1 MGTAIPHLTT
11 LGLIGLL
18 SFIGQTSACSAD
30 RAAILNAERLRSSEG
45 LAEWQQQEAALKGE
59 LRGTSER
66 YGREGSLAVLQTYE
80 KAVRSYLDH
89 GFALYRAYR
98 SAHQEPPAD
107 LVPSLEQRT
116 ALLMDVAEEYIKQG
130 SLAMGEGIA
139 ADVVHNYSDLP
150 TLAPAQRRAE
160 AVLLRYRYRQ
170 DY

>member
-1 MGTAIPHLTT
+1 MSSSTTALLVFVLSSGTWYIA
-11 LGLIGLL
+11 
-18 SFIGQTSACSAD
+18 ACSPDQAGVL
-30 RAAILNAERLRSSEG
+30 RAERLRTSEG
-45 LAEWQQQEAALKGE
+45 LAEWQQQEAVLKGG
-59 LRGTSER
+59 LRSASER
-66 YGREGSLAVLQTYE
+66 YGREASLEALQEYE
-80 KAVRSYLDH
+80 KVVRTYLDH
-89 GFALYRAYR
+89 GFSLYRAYR
-98 SAHQEPPAD
+98 TAHLEPPAD

-150 TLAPAQRRAE
+150 VLAPAQRRAE